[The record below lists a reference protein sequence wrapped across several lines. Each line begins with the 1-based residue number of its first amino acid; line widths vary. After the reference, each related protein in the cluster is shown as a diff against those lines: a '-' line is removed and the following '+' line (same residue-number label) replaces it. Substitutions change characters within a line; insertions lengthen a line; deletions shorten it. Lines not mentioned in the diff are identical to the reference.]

1 MNAVIAQPIKN
12 GSPIANAGS
21 LATKNTITVL
31 TIVRKP
37 YHHLGRLFTPT
48 PQTDREYNAEIVK
61 NVSIRLYGW
70 TRGTKFGYDVDR
82 SGMNPWTQPFDRVFR
97 VGDTVEYDSFNLA
110 YTGKIVAIGEKTVSV
125 QPEHRSKVVRMSLY
139 EFASRNYDLDLDAL
153 RKRNAEWYD

>member
-1 MNAVIAQPIKN
+1 MNAIIAQPIQS
-12 GSPIANAGS
+12 GAPIATAGHRK
-21 LATKNTITVL
+21 TKNSITVL
-31 TIVRKP
+31 NIVRKP
-37 YHHLGRLFTPT
+37 RRHLGRTVTPT
-48 PQTDREYNAEIVK
+48 PETGREYNAEIVK

-82 SGMNPWTQPFDRVFR
+82 SGRNPWTQPFDRVFS

-139 EFASRNYDLDLDAL
+139 EFASRNYDLDLEAL
-153 RKRNAEWYD
+153 RKRNSEWYD